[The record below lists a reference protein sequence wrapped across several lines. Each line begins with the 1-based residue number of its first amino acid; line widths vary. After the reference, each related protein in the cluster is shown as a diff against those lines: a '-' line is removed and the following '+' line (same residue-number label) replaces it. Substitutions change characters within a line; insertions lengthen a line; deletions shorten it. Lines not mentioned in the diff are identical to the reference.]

1 MDPCRVSSFNL
12 PFLLGE
18 MPVAFTQAESGFQL
32 NLFRLWPCRLSVPA
46 ASSLSETVQG
56 FVIRAPPRVIT
67 TQKEE
72 EQGDVRQGI
81 PMLLLLIMMMSTGHV
96 VCIHLLI

>member
-1 MDPCRVSSFNL
+1 MDPCRVSSFSL

-32 NLFRLWPCRLSVPA
+32 NLFCLWPSRLEVPA

-56 FVIRAPPRVIT
+56 LVVQAPPRLVT

-72 EQGDVRQGI
+72 EQGDARQGI
-81 PMLLLLIMMMSTGHV
+81 PILPLLIMIMSTGHV
-96 VCIHLLI
+96 FCICFLI